1 MPVVASMTGFGT
13 AESAVGT
20 RRARVEIRT
29 VNHRFFNLAARL
41 PSELS
46 AHEAAVRELLRS
58 RFDRGHVSVSVQW
71 VDETA
76 APMAAINIDRAEAVK
91 VALSELAVRLGMP
104 GAVSLEQ
111 VLRFPDVVST
121 RRDEGPGPVEWSEV
135 AAAFEA
141 AADLC
146 HEARASE
153 GAVLALEIE
162 GRLAAIESGA
172 EQVAELLPAR
182 LDRELT
188 RLRRSVTG
196 LLGGAAAPEERLAQ
210 EIALMAD
217 RADVTE
223 ELVRL
228 RAHVEAARAAL
239 RDGGPVG
246 KRLGFLA
253 QELGR
258 EVNTIGSKANDA
270 AIAHLVVA
278 MKGELE
284 KVREQLENLE

>member
-1 MPVVASMTGFGT
+1 MTGFGT

-76 APMAAINIDRAEAVK
+76 APMAAINIERAEAVK
-91 VALSELAVRLGMP
+91 TSLGELAARLGMS
-104 GAVSLEQ
+104 GTVTLEQ
-111 VLRFPDVVST
+111 VLRFPDVVSS
-121 RRDEGPGPVEWSEV
+121 RRDEGLGAVEWGEIAS
-135 AAAFEA
+135 AFEA

-146 HEARASE
+146 QEARRTE
-153 GAVLALEIE
+153 GRVLAGEIE
-162 GRLAAIESGA
+162 GRLAAIERGA
-172 EQVAELLPAR
+172 GEVAALLPAR
-182 LDRELT
+182 LERELT
-188 RLRRSVTG
+188 RLRQSVKE
-196 LLGGAAAPEERLAQ
+196 LLGGASVPEERLAQ

-217 RADVTE
+217 RADITE

-228 RAHVEAARAAL
+228 RAHIEAARAAL

-246 KRLGFLA
+246 KQLGFLA

-258 EVNTIGSKANDA
+258 EVNTVGSKANDA
-270 AIAHLVVA
+270 VIAHLVVG